1 MDNDSNV
8 KKIYLDN
15 TATHFPKKKVIEC
28 MLPYLTD
35 YWLNPSSPYIVE
47 NGIKGDIER
56 ARQVTK
62 DFIGAD
68 IEDNVIFT
76 SGATESNNTALKGFY
91 FDTSK
96 PRKNKKLITT
106 KIEHSSILECI
117 KDNSMECICLNVD
130 KNGLINLSELEN
142 LLNVYHTTDYDVL
155 VSIHHVN
162 NEVGSVQNIEAIG
175 KLLSKY
181 DNVTFHVDAT
191 QSFGKLPL
199 NVNECNIDMLSAS
212 GHKIGT
218 PKGIG
223 ILYVR
228 NGVPLKPL
236 ISGKQEGGMRGGTE
250 NVPYIIAWGKAVELA
265 SLSFYYNTS
274 LCQNMRKYAIS
285 KLKEAFPNCVIN
297 CEKQLYPTDIISFTY
312 PCDVNNES
320 LSIML
325 SVMGVYVATGSACN
339 THSNKKSYVLKS
351 IGLSDNEIDRTIR
364 ISLGEHLSFEDIDSA
379 VKIMKDVLFL
389 FFKE

>member
-1 MDNDSNV
+1 MSNDSEV

-15 TATHFPKKKVIEC
+15 TATHFPKKEVIDC
-28 MLPYLTD
+28 MLPYMTD
-35 YWLNPSSPYIVE
+35 YWLNPSSPYAVE
-47 NGIKGDIER
+47 NGIKGDVER

-62 DFIGAD
+62 DFLGANT
-68 IEDNVIFT
+68 EDSIIFT

-91 FDTSK
+91 FDTNKSK
-96 PRKNKKLITT
+96 KNRILITT
-106 KIEHSSILECI
+106 PIEHSSILECI
-117 KDNSMECICLNVD
+117 KDNSMHRILLDID
-130 KNGLINLSELEN
+130 KNGLVSLSELEN
-142 LLNVYHTTDYDVL
+142 LLNIYTIGYDVL

-199 NVNECNIDMLSAS
+199 NVKECNIDMLSAS

-228 NGVPLKPL
+228 NGVTLKPL

-274 LCQNMRKYAIS
+274 MCQNMRKYAIS
-285 KLKEAFPNCVIN
+285 KLKKEFPDCVIN

-325 SVMGVYVATGSACN
+325 SVLGVYVATGSACN
-339 THSNKKSYVLKS
+339 THSNKKSYVLKT
-351 IGLSDNEIDRTIR
+351 IGLSDSEIDRTIR
-364 ISLGEHLSFEDIDSA
+364 ISLGEHLSYKDIDSA
-379 VKIMKDVLFL
+379 IEIMETVLSL
-389 FFKE
+389 FFEE

>member
-1 MDNDSNV
+1 MNNNSIT

-15 TATHFPKKKVIEC
+15 TATHFPKKEVVDC
-28 MLPYLTD
+28 MLPYITD
-35 YWLNPSSPYIVE
+35 YWLNPSSPYAVD

-62 DFIGAD
+62 DFLGANE
-68 IEDNVIFT
+68 EDSIVFT

-91 FDTSK
+91 FDTNKSK
-96 PRKNKKLITT
+96 KNRILITT
-106 KIEHSSILECI
+106 PIEHSSILECI
-117 KDNSMECICLNVD
+117 KDNSMHRILLDVD
-130 KNGLINLSELEN
+130 KNGLISLSELEN
-142 LLNVYHTTDYDVL
+142 LLNIYTIGYDVL

-199 NVNECNIDMLSAS
+199 NVKECNIDMLSAS

-223 ILYVR
+223 ILYVK
-228 NGVPLKPL
+228 NGVTLKPL
-236 ISGKQEGGMRGGTE
+236 ISGKQEGGLRGGTE

-274 LCQNMRKYAIS
+274 MCYNMRKYAIS
-285 KLKEAFPNCVIN
+285 KLKQSFPDCVIN

-312 PCDVNNES
+312 PCNVNNEC
-320 LSIML
+320 LAIML
-325 SVMGVYVATGSACN
+325 SVVGVYIATGSACN
-339 THSNKKSYVLKS
+339 THSNKKSYVLKE
-351 IGLSDNEIDRTIR
+351 IGLSDEEIDRTIR
-364 ISLGEHLSFEDIDSA
+364 ISLGEHLSYEDIDSA
-379 VKIMKDVLFL
+379 IETIKTVMSL
-389 FFKE
+389 FFE